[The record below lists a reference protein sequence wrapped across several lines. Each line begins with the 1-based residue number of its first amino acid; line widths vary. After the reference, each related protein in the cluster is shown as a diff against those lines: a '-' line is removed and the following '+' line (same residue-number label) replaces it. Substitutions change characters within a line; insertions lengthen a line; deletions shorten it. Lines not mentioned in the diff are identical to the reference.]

1 LGFLISPLSDETV
14 PLFGISAVRDLPLF
28 GISYPEPRCRGFVIL
43 QKSVYRVAKRL
54 ADEGV
59 NSPFVV
65 VRNQETGIRRQETG
79 IRKQESGDRIQES
92 GDRKQE
98 SGNRNQETGFR

>member
-1 LGFLISPLSDETV
+1 MKRFRC
-14 PLFGISAVRDLPLF
+14 SASPLF

-65 VRNQETGIRRQETG
+65 VRNQETGDRKQDSGDRNQETGDRNQVTGNRNQETGIRNQETG
-79 IRKQESGDRIQES
+79 IRKQE
-92 GDRKQE
+92 
-98 SGNRNQETGFR
+98 TGIR